1 MVRKIDIILAAPGDA
16 EGARAVVEAVVDQLN
31 LGAAKRA
38 DVRLDLTLLDDG
50 SLPSADAGSEAIFVT
65 VLWTSFSRSNMDS
78 ARAARVRFLAAYDKY
93 RNDPGTVKILSFFN
107 DQAIMPSRIDTDQLV
122 MVRDFQDRLRTDG
135 LRAYVCDGREDL
147 RMLVESKL
155 ERLVTD
161 LPSRQEDVTD
171 TDAEPAP
178 TSSASAEPPSETESK
193 PTRTDVVHM
202 DERPRQTLDD
212 ETLGNRLT
220 PPSLSQAAN
229 DDRFVLTALMPLTP
243 ELLDEVDRKAWEMVE
258 AFNVIGDVVSF
269 MAYEAKRHVQGRK
282 PDENLDP
289 EMGLI
294 FKMMSRKEEDD
305 LLAFAEGAEERIGML
320 KEIYQT
326 ILNAMRRELHRRRPA
341 LEASGYDEDVLDE
354 TFRAIAKFSGP
365 LKAAAPHLQTF
376 RSRVS
381 ALRRT
386 TAEFHKAKQQAIE
399 FLERYLFD
407 LAALRGILARNP
419 SAEVSSRG

>member
-16 EGARAVVEAVVDQLN
+16 EGARAVIEAVVDQLN
-31 LGAAKRA
+31 LGAAKKA

-50 SLPSADAGSEAIFVT
+50 SLPDAIAGSEAIFVT

-93 RNDPGTVKILSFFN
+93 RNDSGTVKILAFFN
-107 DQAIMPSRIDTDQLV
+107 DQAIMPSRIDTDQIL
-122 MVRDFQDRLRTDG
+122 MVRDFQDRLRADG

-155 ERLVTD
+155 ERIIAD
-161 LPSRQEDVTD
+161 LPSRSEAAAD
-171 TDAEPAP
+171 TKPAQTP
-178 TSSASAEPPSETESK
+178 SAPVEPPLEAESAVS
-193 PTRTDVVHM
+193 PADVVQM
-202 DERPRQTLDD
+202 DERPKRSL
-212 ETLGNRLT
+212 ENERALGDRLK
-220 PPSLSQAAN
+220 PPSMSQPAN

-258 AFNVIGDVVSF
+258 AFNVIGDVVAF
-269 MAYEAKRHVQGRK
+269 MAFEAKRHVQGRK
-282 PDENLDP
+282 PEEQLDP

-305 LLAFAEGAEERIGML
+305 LAAFADSAEERISML

-386 TAEFHKAKQQAIE
+386 TAEFHKAKQQSIE
-399 FLERYLFD
+399 FLERYLSD
-407 LAALRGILARNP
+407 LATLRGILARNP
-419 SAEVSSRG
+419 AAEVSSRG

>member
-1 MVRKIDIILAAPGDA
+1 MVRKIDIVLAAPGDA

-31 LGAAKRA
+31 LGAAKKA
-38 DVRLDLTLLDDG
+38 GVRLDLTLLDDG
-50 SLPSADAGSEAIFVT
+50 SLPDAVAGSEAIFVT

-107 DQAIMPSRIDTDQLV
+107 DQAIMPSRIDTDQLL
-122 MVRDFQDRLRTDG
+122 MVRDFQDRLRADG

-155 ERLVTD
+155 ERVVAD
-161 LPSRQEDVTD
+161 LPSQSEASA
-171 TDAEPAP
+171 DAKPAQA
-178 TSSASAEPPSETESK
+178 SSAPAKPSSEAEIKPS
-193 PTRTDVVHM
+193 PADVVHM
-202 DERPRQTLDD
+202 DERPKREFDD
-212 ETLGNRLT
+212 ERTLGDRLT
-220 PPSLSQAAN
+220 PPALSQPAN

-258 AFNVIGDVVSF
+258 AFNVIGDVVAF
-269 MAYEAKRHVQGRK
+269 MAFEAKRHVQGRK
-282 PDENLDP
+282 PEEQLDP

-305 LLAFAEGAEERIGML
+305 LAAFADSAEERISML

-386 TAEFHKAKQQAIE
+386 TAEFHKAKQQSIE
-399 FLERYLFD
+399 FLERYLSD
-407 LAALRGILARNP
+407 LATLRGILARNP
-419 SAEVSSRG
+419 AAEVSSRG